1 MSSDSISDPSSMKS
15 VVSFPVRLPTSSA
28 ISSSRS
34 LAKLSATARMRSR
47 MTFPRTSS
55 RMFFFTC
62 VMFFILGVV
71 STFVSLRTLVPRT
84 STFDE
89 QYLFFRDRD
98 FCIEKPRAHRTGF
111 FPLSAV
117 CGRKRLYLSAPTSH
131 DTSYISY
138 RYHMDRGRCAQCYLL
153 SD

>member
-1 MSSDSISDPSSMKS
+1 MKS
-15 VVSFPVRLPTSSA
+15 VVSFPVRLPTSST

-34 LAKLSATARMRSR
+34 FARLSAAAWIRSF

-55 RMFFFTC
+55 RMLFFTC

-98 FCIEKPRAHRTGF
+98 FGIEKPRAHRTGF
-111 FPLSAV
+111 FPLSAI

-131 DTSYISY
+131 DTFYIYFTINSFPFVFFILQFFIPN
-138 RYHMDRGRCAQCYLL
+138 HFILHN
-153 SD
+153 

>member
-55 RMFFFTC
+55 HMFFFTC

-98 FCIEKPRAHRTGF
+98 FGIEKPRAHRTGF

-131 DTSYISY
+131 DTSCISCHY
-138 RYHMDRGRCAQCYLL
+138 RKDMDRCDQLL
-153 SD
+153 K